1 MFNTNSSLLM
11 FAEKIL
17 VKMKL
22 LRKLYDW
29 VLHWAETPYG
39 PIALFLL
46 AFAESSFFP
55 IPPDALLIALVLG
68 SIQKAFRF
76 ALNCTVASVLGALL
90 GYTIGHFLWW
100 TPSNEFTSIAL
111 FFFNNVPGFTEK
123 LFFDVQ
129 KMYDQY
135 DFWIVFTA
143 GFTPIPYKVIT
154 ISSGAFNIDLFMFII
169 ASVIS
174 RGARFFLVAFLIWKF
189 GPQIRN
195 FIDKYF
201 NWLAVAFTVLLIGGF
216 VVIKYAI

>member
-1 MFNTNSSLLM
+1 
-11 FAEKIL
+11 
-17 VKMKL
+17 MKL

-29 VLHWAETPYG
+29 VLHWADTPYG
-39 PIALFLL
+39 PIALFIL

-68 SIQKAFRF
+68 STTKAFRF
-76 ALNCTVASVLGALL
+76 ALNCTIASVLGALL

-100 TPSNEFTSIAL
+100 TPSNEFTSIAM
-111 FFFNNVPGFTEK
+111 FFFNNIPGFTEN

-154 ISSGAFNIDLFMFII
+154 ISSGAFNINLLMFIM

-189 GPQIRN
+189 GPQIRT

-201 NWLAVAFTVLLIGGF
+201 NWLAIAFTILLIGGF
-216 VVIKYAI
+216 VAIKYAI

>member
-1 MFNTNSSLLM
+1 
-11 FAEKIL
+11 
-17 VKMKL
+17 MKL

-39 PIALFLL
+39 PIALFFL

-68 SIQKAFRF
+68 ATAKAFKF
-76 ALNCTVASVLGALL
+76 ALNCTIASVLGALL

-100 TPSNEFTSIAL
+100 TPSNEFTSVAL
-111 FFFNNVPGFTEK
+111 FFFNNIPGFTEK

-129 KMYDQY
+129 NMYNQY
-135 DFWIVFTA
+135 NFWIVFTA

-154 ISSGAFNIDLFMFII
+154 ISAGAFNINLLMFIL

-189 GPQIRN
+189 GPQIRT

-201 NWLAVAFTVLLIGGF
+201 NWLAIAFTVLLIGGF
-216 VVIKYAI
+216 VAIKYAL

>member
-1 MFNTNSSLLM
+1 
-11 FAEKIL
+11 
-17 VKMKL
+17 MKL

-39 PIALFLL
+39 QIALFIL

-68 SIQKAFRF
+68 ATTKAFRF
-76 ALNCTVASVLGALL
+76 ALNCTIASVLGALL

-100 TPSNEFTSIAL
+100 TPSNEFTSIAM
-111 FFFNNVPGFTEK
+111 FFFNSIPGFTEK

-154 ISSGAFNIDLFMFII
+154 ISSGAFNINLPMFVF

-189 GPQIRN
+189 GPQIRT

-201 NWLAVAFTVLLIGGF
+201 NWLAIAFTVLLIGGF